1 MYYVY
6 LYSDKFFKRNLM
18 QYGYW
23 TGKHYMHQGDM
34 FPVCSKNKN
43 EQTKAYTSIKRAN
56 NGGLSAFDKFEYVT
70 GFDIEDEKGNVMF
83 KSYEK
88 KICQKLL
95 SEKENKEHS
104 KTTEYIHIE
113 KQEKQEKPVCELVE
127 IGVNIELKI
136 RIKGIWF
143 YTHKD
148 FETEEDAKKFAERQG
163 LKVVCNT

>member
-1 MYYVY
+1 MFYIY
-6 LYSDKFFKRNLM
+6 LYSTDDFERSCED
-18 QYGYW
+18 YGYW
-23 TGKHYMHQGDM
+23 SGKCYRKYETY
-34 FPVCSKNKN
+34 FPVCTCEIT

-56 NGGLSAFDKFEYVT
+56 SGGIGAYNKFSYVT

-83 KSYEK
+83 KSYEN

-95 SEKENKEHS
+95 PEKENKVHS
-104 KTTEYIHIE
+104 KTAEYIHTE
-113 KQEKQEKPVCELVE
+113 KQEKQEQPVCELVE

-136 RIKGIWF
+136 LIKGIWF

-163 LKVVCNT
+163 LKIVCNT